1 MSGFHRVVRLLS
13 LCCLLAAVPFV
24 AGTAHADWPQ
34 FLGPRR
40 DGIAHDA
47 KGLARSWPAGGP
59 RKVWS
64 IPVGR
69 GYGGAAIHGDSVLL
83 LDRDG
88 NSGDVLRRLR
98 LADGKETWRFA
109 YSASGQVQYPG
120 SRSTPATDGDL
131 IFTVGP
137 FGHIHAVNFADGK
150 PVWKAHLL
158 RDWQAKRPQWG
169 VATSPLLLGDLV
181 IVAPW
186 GRKAALV
193 AYNKKTGQVAWTTP
207 NPRGVIQE
215 YQSPVPMTLCGKQ
228 MVVASGRRGF
238 VIGADA
244 RSGQQLW
251 EYGGYV
257 KTGWNI
263 PSPIAAGNDQVLI
276 TGGYKCGSAMIKI
289 VRAAGGYAARQIWK
303 NNNMGSHI
311 AQALVHGG
319 NIYVNSID
327 FGGGLRCLG
336 LDGQIRWNSRA
347 NRRRFERGNLIIADG
362 LIFVADGRKGQIYM
376 VEATPEGYK
385 ELAHTA
391 ILKGPQVWAPM
402 AYADGKLIV
411 RDLNKVVCL
420 DVKAGG

>member
-1 MSGFHRVVRLLS
+1 MSGLHRVVRPLS
-13 LCCLLAAVPFV
+13 LCCLLAGVLLA
-24 AGTAHADWPQ
+24 AGASHADWPQ

-69 GYGGAAIHGDSVLL
+69 GYAGAAIHGDSVLL

-88 NSGDVLRRLR
+88 NSRDILRRLR

-109 YSASGQVQYPG
+109 YAAPGQVQYAG
-120 SRSTPATDGDL
+120 SRTTPATDGDL
-131 IFTVGP
+131 IFTIGP
-137 FGHIHAVNFADGK
+137 FGHIHAVNFAAGK
-150 PVWKAHLL
+150 PVWEAHLL
-158 RDWQAKRPQWG
+158 QDWQARRPQWG

-193 AYNKKTGQVAWTTP
+193 AYHKTTGQVAWTTP
-207 NPRGVIQE
+207 NPRGVVEE
-215 YQSPVPMTLCGKQ
+215 YQSPVPMTLCGRQ
-228 MVVASGRRGF
+228 MVVASGRQGY
-238 VIGADA
+238 VIGVDA

-251 EYGGYV
+251 DYSGYP
-257 KTGWNI
+257 KKGWNI

-289 VRAAGGYAARQIWK
+289 VRAGGGYAARQIWK

-319 NIYVNSID
+319 NIYVNSNE

-362 LIFVADGRKGQIYM
+362 LIFIADGRRGRIYM
-376 VEATPEGYK
+376 VEASPAGYK
-385 ELAHTA
+385 ELASAA
-391 ILKGPQVWAPM
+391 ILKGPQVWGPM
-402 AYADGKLIV
+402 AYAEGKLIV